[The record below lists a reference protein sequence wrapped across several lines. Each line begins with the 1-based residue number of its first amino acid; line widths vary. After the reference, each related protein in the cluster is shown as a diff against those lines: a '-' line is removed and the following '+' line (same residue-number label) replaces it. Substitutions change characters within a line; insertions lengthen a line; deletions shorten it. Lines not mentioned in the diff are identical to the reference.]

1 MESNVY
7 PDLDGPVKAINWILL
22 CQSLTP
28 VSPSTVS
35 YRDSTSCKN
44 NENNSVNSTEVSWGY
59 FHPHRDEFY
68 VQKPSGI

>member
-1 MESNVY
+1 MFTLTVTGE
-7 PDLDGPVKAINWILL
+7 LRQFNWILL
-22 CQSLTP
+22 CQSPTL

-35 YRDSTSCKN
+35 YRDSTSCTN

-59 FHPHRDEFY
+59 FRPHRDEFY